1 VIWSAVQY
9 VVYRTFDADT
19 YARKLRELGVDAG
32 AMRKEEGASGTVRI
46 EEEQLLDLCMKML
59 VRCNVVHGN

>member
-46 EEEQLLDLCMKML
+46 EEE
-59 VRCNVVHGN
+59 